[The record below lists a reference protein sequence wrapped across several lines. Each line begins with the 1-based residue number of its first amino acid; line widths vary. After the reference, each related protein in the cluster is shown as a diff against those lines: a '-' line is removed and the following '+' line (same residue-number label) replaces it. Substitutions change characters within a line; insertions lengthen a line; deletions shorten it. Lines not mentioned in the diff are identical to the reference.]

1 MRTIVPI
8 IVTASLIL
16 CGCPATAAS
25 SSSTLAQPSRQT
37 ETADQIDDPL
47 VPIADAGNCALCH
60 SALIGFLVRLPVEYL
75 CALLPLG

>member
-25 SSSTLAQPSRQT
+25 SQASPTVRLITDHGCVRDWSTLTNKLLMDERDEKRGLPGLYAECRR
-37 ETADQIDDPL
+37 L
-47 VPIADAGNCALCH
+47 RHAGDH
-60 SALIGFLVRLPVEYL
+60 G
-75 CALLPLG
+75 